1 MSAITERSLATLEL
15 PAVRALLA
23 ERSSYIPGRE
33 LAEHIAPT
41 TDLKD
46 AERLQD
52 ETAAAR
58 ALVRAQPSAGIGGAK
73 DIRDALRRAR
83 LGGALEPEQL
93 LGIADTV
100 RAAQKLFEDVRDYP
114 PLAALAKLARPPR
127 PLAEAIEH
135 AISGTGEVLDRASPR
150 LGGLRGELRAA
161 QARLQQRLDGL
172 LRGDLA
178 RALQEPIVTQR
189 GGRYVV
195 PVRSEMRS
203 AVKGIIHDQSASGAT
218 VFIEPLEI
226 LEANNALREAELAEK
241 NEVLRILD
249 ELSRRVEKDGD
260 ELDAIVSALAR
271 LDLALTKAQLAD
283 FLDAE
288 RPVLDADGRLDL
300 VAARHPLL
308 IASLRAKESDSTG
321 ADVVPIDVRLGSDF
335 RALVITGPNT
345 GGKTVTLKTIGL
357 LVLMAA
363 CGLQIPAQRGS
374 RVPIVKR
381 IFADI
386 GDEQSIAQSLST
398 FSSHLRNVVATL
410 AEAQKGDLALLDEL
424 GAGTDPDEGAAL
436 AMAVLETLLERS
448 VLVAATTH
456 YPELKAFAL
465 NTPGVSNASVEF
477 DAETLRPTYRVHVG
491 LPGASNAFAI
501 AQRLGLDGE
510 VLDRAESHLSEL
522 HRSLER
528 TLREAER
535 KRTELASALDEAR
548 VASEDARRVTADA
561 EREAAKVRDD
571 AERAVRRAKAEAD
584 ELLLQARRALR
595 QAEQARDKAAKR
607 NLVDEAREALADAE
621 RSRDASRDEP
631 RRTSRTIPI
640 EIGAPVLVDG
650 VSEPGTLLAVDDK
663 GMAEVAAGPLRLRV
677 PASSLREAPAP
688 DDRPVPSAGAA
699 AVRALRAAGTPS
711 VPLQLDLRG
720 ARAEEALAVLD
731 RYLNDAAIAG
741 IDRLRIV
748 HGKGT
753 GALRTA
759 VREML
764 ASHPLVREQ
773 TPAAQNEGG
782 EGATIVTL

>member
-1 MSAITERSLATLEL
+1 MSGITERSLKTLEL

-23 ERSSYIPGRE
+23 EHSSFIPGRE
-33 LAEHIAPT
+33 LAEAVAPT
-41 TDLKD
+41 TELKE

-58 ALVRAQPSAGIGGAK
+58 TLLRAQPSAGIGGAR
-73 DIRDALRRAR
+73 DIRDPLRRAR
-83 LGGALEPEQL
+83 VGGALDPDQL
-93 LGIADTV
+93 LQVADTI
-100 RAAQKLFEDVRDYP
+100 RAAHKLFEDVHAYP
-114 PLAALAKLARPPR
+114 PLAALAHFARPPR

-135 AISGTGEVLDRASPR
+135 AISGTGEVLDRASPK
-150 LGGLRGELRAA
+150 LGTLRAELRAA

-172 LRGDLA
+172 LRSPELA

-203 AVKGIIHDQSASGAT
+203 TVKGIIHDQSASGAT

-226 LEANNALREAELAEK
+226 LDANNALREAELAEK
-241 NEVLRILD
+241 AEVQRVLN
-249 ELSRRVEKDGD
+249 ELSRRVERDVD
-260 ELDAIVSALAR
+260 EQDAVVSALAR
-271 LDLALTKAQLAD
+271 LDLAMAKAQLAD
-283 FLDAE
+283 ALGGE
-288 RPVLDADGRLDL
+288 RPVLDPDGRLDL
-300 VAARHPLL
+300 IKACHPLL
-308 IASLRAKESDSTG
+308 VAQG
-321 ADVVPIDVRLGSDF
+321 ATVVPIDVRLGSDF
-335 RALVITGPNT
+335 RALVVTGPNT

-374 RVPIVKR
+374 RVPIPKR
-381 IFADI
+381 VFADI

-410 AEAQKGDLALLDEL
+410 AEAEKGDLALLDEL

-436 AMAVLETLLERS
+436 AMAVLETLLARG
-448 VLVAATTH
+448 VFVAATTH

-465 NTPGVSNASVEF
+465 STPAVMNASVEF
-477 DAETLRPTYRVHVG
+477 DLETLRPTYRVHVG

-501 AQRLGLDGE
+501 ASRLGLDRG
-510 VLDRAESHLSEL
+510 VLERAESHLSEL

-535 KRTELASALDEAR
+535 QRTELAGTLDEAR
-548 VASEDARRVTADA
+548 IAAEDARRSTAEA

-571 AERAVRRAKAEAD
+571 ADRALRRARTEAD
-584 ELLLQARRALR
+584 ELLLQARRALH

-607 NLVDEAREALADAE
+607 NLVDDAREALASAE
-621 RSRDASRDEP
+621 RTRATSRDDEP
-631 RRTSRTIPI
+631 RPRATVPVA
-640 EIGAPVLVDG
+640 IGSPVLVEG
-650 VSEPGTLLAVDDK
+650 VSEPGTLLAVDDR
-663 GMAEVAAGPLRLRV
+663 GMADVAAGPLRLHV
-677 PASSLREAPAP
+677 PVTSLREAPAP
-688 DDRPVPSAGAA
+688 D
-699 AVRALRAAGTPS
+699 AGTPGRQATIRSTRPAISGSATS

-720 ARAEEALAVLD
+720 ARAEDALAVLD
-731 RYLNDAAIAG
+731 RYLNDAAVAG

-764 ASHPLVREQ
+764 ATHPLVREHAS
-773 TPAAQNEGG
+773 AAQNEGG
-782 EGATIVTL
+782 EGATIVRL